1 MSSFTLQES
10 QFINT
15 FDPRLTDFTKM
26 QTYLEE
32 ALQHVGTL
40 MENDDDQQP
49 ALERLASSTDKF
61 FEDEGKDE

>member
-1 MSSFTLQES
+1 
-10 QFINT
+10 
-15 FDPRLTDFTKM
+15 M